1 MTWKLTGKTTGSGE
15 TTLDGVRFNIG
26 ETVVTWYATDD
37 AGNVDSCK
45 YTVTVADTTKPCF
58 GCDPTYPSCETIG
71 NQEKPNDAGETF
83 YTHSGTDWDAQ
94 ASDNSGIDPKMTWKL
109 TGVTEKDGENNSS
122 LNGVQ
127 FNLGETTV
135 TWYATDEYGNVD
147 SCKFTVT
154 VKDTEP
160 PCIGCNGLPSC
171 ETIGLQMRSTDA
183 GVNTYAHSGT
193 DWDVKA
199 TDNSGEEPAMSW
211 ILTGATKAEGQTTL
225 DGITFHLGTT
235 TVTWIATDAAGNA
248 DTCFFKVMVNDEE
261 RPVITAPEDIVT
273 TCADELP
280 EPYAS
285 YADFEQAGGV
295 ATDNDVINTA
305 SFAMTKEVSDGNKC
319 PEVITRTY
327 YIEDRTGLPA
337 TCEQT
342 ITIKDT
348 IAPEFSAPAD
358 ITLCRDEN
366 GEISADTDVTGTVAN
381 ASGTG
386 TSTSTSATGNASVTS
401 GNVTYATDNCS
412 DELDITWKDTDTTG
426 TDAEERVITR
436 EWTVTDDCG
445 NDSTLTQRITIRPSI
460 LTDGNYEL
468 TCISDTT
475 VVLPYNTDRQKLALP
490 EPTAINNMTGMEVV
504 LSNDYPA
511 DSVFVVGTTTITWTA
526 TDECGHS
533 LSCSYDV
540 VVEYPA
546 CGDSVADGNGY
557 RYSSVRIGSQCWTGE
572 NARTTLYTDGSE
584 VANYSNYDRNE
595 AYDEAYGKLYSWYS
609 AVKVAEGDNS
619 AEPELSTVPQIRN
632 LGGSGIM
639 PVPATPGSQFVQGI
653 CPEGWAIPTGNDFA
667 VLFETAQTMDKVKDS
682 NSEYWL
688 PGYEGTEPNTGFN
701 ARGAGYYSQT
711 LDKYFNLRGETY
723 FWTCDKPGDSS
734 NATCAVIKY
743 HCSDGMIQ
751 NQDKGRGQSVRCI
764 RMY

>member
-1 MTWKLTGKTTGSGE
+1 
-15 TTLDGVRFNIG
+15 
-26 ETVVTWYATDD
+26 
-37 AGNVDSCK
+37 
-45 YTVTVADTTKPCF
+45 
-58 GCDPTYPSCETIG
+58 
-71 NQEKPNDAGETF
+71 
-83 YTHSGTDWDAQ
+83 
-94 ASDNSGIDPKMTWKL
+94 
-109 TGVTEKDGENNSS
+109 
-122 LNGVQ
+122 
-127 FNLGETTV
+127 
-135 TWYATDEYGNVD
+135 
-147 SCKFTVT
+147 
-154 VKDTEP
+154 
-160 PCIGCNGLPSC
+160 
-171 ETIGLQMRSTDA
+171 
-183 GVNTYAHSGT
+183 
-193 DWDVKA
+193 
-199 TDNSGEEPAMSW
+199 
-211 ILTGATKAEGQTTL
+211 
-225 DGITFHLGTT
+225 
-235 TVTWIATDAAGNA
+235 
-248 DTCFFKVMVNDEE
+248 
-261 RPVITAPEDIVT
+261 
-273 TCADELP
+273 
-280 EPYAS
+280 
-285 YADFEQAGGV
+285 
-295 ATDNDVINTA
+295 
-305 SFAMTKEVSDGNKC
+305 MTKEVSDGNKC

-381 ASGTG
+381 ASG

-490 EPTAINNMTGMEVV
+490 EPTAINHMTGMEVV

-557 RYSSVRIGSQCWTGE
+557 LYSSVRIGSQCWTGE

-595 AYDEAYGKLYSWYS
+595 TYDEAYGKLYSWYS

-632 LGGSGIM
+632 LRGSGIM
-639 PVPATPGSQFVQGI
+639 PVPATPGSQFIQGI

-723 FWTCDKPGDSS
+723 FWTCEKPGDSS